1 MKNFKKLV
9 LTFISVALVLVPSTL
24 FAATVE
30 VKTKKNYL
38 KL

>member
-1 MKNFKKLV
+1 MKNFKKVV

-30 VKTKKNYL
+30 VKNEEE
-38 KL
+38 